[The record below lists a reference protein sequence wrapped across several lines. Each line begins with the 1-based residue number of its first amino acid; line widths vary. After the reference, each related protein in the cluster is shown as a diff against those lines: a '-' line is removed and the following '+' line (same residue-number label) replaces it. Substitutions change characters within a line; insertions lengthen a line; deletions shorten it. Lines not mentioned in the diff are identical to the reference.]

1 MNFAIDNPPPSQDM
15 LEAEKK
21 AIGMQIRKISNRD
34 TLITFILI
42 ILTSLVIG
50 FIVYW
55 STGNIGYAGLAAAV
69 FPILGLIL
77 TLAGITKGAG
87 FRSAALRLTDLK
99 NELISLNPVSDDS
112 MDDIETL
119 SSKYSMI
126 KTYQSQIEQIGRHP
140 VNGELAMYWGFD
152 ASTLAKTARGRQF
165 LDRARESVDS

>member
-1 MNFAIDNPPPSQDM
+1 MNFALDSTPPSQDM

-21 AIGMQIRKISNRD
+21 AIGVQIRQISNRD

-42 ILTSLVIG
+42 IISSLMLG

-55 STGNIGYAGLAAAV
+55 STGNIGYAGLAASV
-69 FPILGLIL
+69 FPVLGLVL

-99 NELISLNPVSDDS
+99 NELISLNPVSGDS
-112 MDDIETL
+112 IEDVETL
-119 SSKYSMI
+119 GSKYSMI
-126 KTYQSQIEQIGRHP
+126 KSYQSQVEQIGRLP
-140 VNGELAMYWGFD
+140 VNAELAIYWEFD
-152 ASTLAKTARGRQF
+152 ASTLAKTARGRNF